1 TRGEEIQVSGDNVDL
16 VQAVLQSLQN
26 VIQKGLVI
34 SERDVLYAIDL
45 AKDGKINQFET
56 LFEDEI
62 TKNAKGKSIRAKTL
76 GQKSYIDATR
86 HHDLVFGIGPAG
98 TGKTYLAVVKAVHAL
113 KNGQV

>member
-1 TRGEEIQVSGDNVDL
+1 MKQGLRPINIQLNNGQEARELFGINDLFLKRIEEQLNVSIITRGEEIQVSGDNVDL

-56 LFEDEI
+56 LFED
-62 TKNAKGKSIRAKTL
+62 
-76 GQKSYIDATR
+76 
-86 HHDLVFGIGPAG
+86 
-98 TGKTYLAVVKAVHAL
+98 
-113 KNGQV
+113 